1 MLDSKVWDVWSEN
14 SWFYKQSKL
23 AYFAPKNGLQAARS
37 NTTWLFWL
45 HLESFKLNNYGGQ
58 IDKIESEAEEEGDI
72 ASLEPQ
78 TSKVV
83 KINWSVCKSWWEL
96 MGAICTSP

>member
-1 MLDSKVWDVWSEN
+1 MFGVKTPDFISNL
-14 SWFYKQSKL
+14 SWPILHQKTVFKL
-23 AYFAPKNGLQAARS
+23 HGPIPHD
-37 NTTWLFWL
+37 LFWL

-83 KINWSVCKSWWEL
+83 KILMSFTPGKHMHQFPTDPSVRADES
-96 MGAICTSP
+96 